1 MQWSSVSSSMLL
13 LLPTLHGTYL
23 VTPALPHGS
32 VWLGVNEEYDGSFL
46 MSGMMFDLMFDL
58 MDGSFLFFVWLE
70 GQG

>member
-32 VWLGVNEEYDGSFL
+32 VWLGVNEEYDGVISNVR
-46 MSGMMFDLMFDL
+46 DD
-58 MDGSFLFFVWLE
+58 V
-70 GQG
+70 